1 MRAEL
6 HEIARGAPDTLS
18 VMARP
23 RGGEWLPDEIQAWR
37 DVGVDVVVSLLTNEE
52 RDELDLRDEAA
63 LCEQHGIAFLSY
75 PIQDR
80 DVPQQMN
87 EAKSV
92 IDTLAR
98 HVTAGK
104 HIAIHCRMGIGRSAL
119 IAAATLVALGET
131 TERAFAMIRE
141 VRGYEVPDTVEQ
153 REWVERFSAGIAT
166 ESTG

>member
-1 MRAEL
+1 M
-6 HEIARGAPDTLS
+6 
-18 VMARP
+18 
-23 RGGEWLPDEIQAWR
+23 
-37 DVGVDVVVSLLTNEE
+37 
-52 RDELDLRDEAA
+52 RDEAS
-63 LCEQHGIAFLSY
+63 LCEQQGIAFLSY

-92 IDTLAR
+92 IDSFAR
-98 HVTAGK
+98 YVTEGK

-141 VRGYEVPDTVEQ
+141 VRGYEVPDTAEQ
-153 REWVERFSAGIAT
+153 REWVERFSADIAT